1 MELGIDKSQFYLDDG
16 SGLSRQN
23 ELTAF
28 TITTVLSS
36 LYQSENWPVYRDSLA
51 VGGMDGTIVR
61 YFKEEAYKGKIRGKT
76 GYISGVRSFS
86 GVCSTDRGN
95 YIFSILANNTNGQTR
110 TVINEI
116 AKTIIDHAVLDR

>member
-36 LYQSENWPVYRDSLA
+36 LYKSENWPVYRDSLA
-51 VGGMDGTIVR
+51 VAGMDGTIAR
-61 YFKEEAYKGKIRGKT
+61 YFKEETYKGKIRGKT
-76 GYISGVRSFS
+76 GYINGVRSFS
-86 GVCSTDRGN
+86 GVCSTDRGD
-95 YIFSILANNTNGQTR
+95 YIFSILANNTNGKTR
-110 TVINEI
+110 TVINKI
-116 AKTIIDHAVLDR
+116 AKIIIDHADLDR